1 MDEQEN
7 RQGLF
12 TLIQVKRLSVQLGM
26 RVYMPIIWEKRGGK
40 GSLGKQICFYGKTNG
55 LLGKEMM
62 V

>member
-26 RVYMPIIWEKRGGK
+26 TVYMTIIWEKRGGM
-40 GSLGKQICFYGKTNG
+40 GSMGKQISFYGKTNG